1 MSLIKW
7 NRDKGIFPFFNNM
20 VEEFFNDED
29 FFGSFGW
36 GRSSV
41 PDVNISE
48 SDSTFQVEVA
58 APGLEKEDF
67 HVEIENGVLTIRAEK
82 ETTVEEKEDKF
93 TRQEFSYSSFRRSF
107 RLPDSVNDEQ
117 VDAIYENGVLK
128 LTLPKLKEVAK
139 KVGRKIE
146 IS

>member
-7 NRDKGIFPFFNNM
+7 NRDKGIFPSFSNR

-41 PDVNISE
+41 PAVNISE
-48 SDSTFQVEVA
+48 SDETFQVEVA
-58 APGLEKEDF
+58 APGLKKDDF

-82 ETTVEEKEDKF
+82 ESSVEEKEDKF

-107 RLPDSVNDEQ
+107 RLPDSVNEDQ
-117 VDAIYENGVLK
+117 VNAVYEDGVLK
-128 LTLPKLKEVAK
+128 LTLPKLAEVK
-139 KVGRKIE
+139 KNAGRKIE